1 MAGFDRIYCLGHEGG
16 FMGADGLNTIDLEI
30 LHGISDRE
38 WYEARP
44 SKGFALTGDI
54 RFFVPSGPDD
64 PDALLD
70 AFLILAPGLF
80 QDQRE
85 LDEMIK
91 TFGKS
96 GAERVD
102 FNHDGVPDG
111 WRRIRDQARPTFK
124 ELAIYM
130 AELVPVNR

>member
-16 FMGADGLNTIDLEI
+16 YMGADGLNTIDLEI

-44 SKGFALTGDI
+44 SKDFALTGNV

-64 PDALLD
+64 SNALLD
-70 AFLILAPGLF
+70 AFLVLAPGLF
-80 QDQRE
+80 QDNRE
-85 LDEMIK
+85 LDVMMEA
-91 TFGKS
+91 FGKS

-102 FNHDGVPDG
+102 FNHDGFPDG
-111 WRRIRDQARPTFK
+111 WSRVRERARPTFK
-124 ELAIYM
+124 ELPIYM
-130 AELVPVNR
+130 AELVPLNR